1 MDLLASRKND
11 HLTLTADGDVGF
23 RGTTTHFECVRL
35 LHDALPELAESDIS
49 SEITVFGKVLRAPV
63 LVAAMTGGTDEAETV
78 NRELAIACEARGL
91 ALGLGSQRAMLKR
104 PEAARTFQVRAHAP
118 NVLLFGNIGGVQ
130 AAKMSTAEVQDL
142 VGLVGADA
150 LCVHLNP
157 AMEVVQPEGD
167 RDFRGILDT
176 IVRLHHELGMPVI
189 AKETGCGISR
199 RTGKRLRDAGILH
212 ADVSGAGGTSWVGV
226 ETRRAEAVGDKR
238 GVQLG
243 HAYWDWGVPTAASI
257 ALLAPLGFTTLIA
270 TGGVSSGVD
279 VAKAIALGATLGGI
293 ARPVLQ
299 ALRRDGSAGLGQFL
313 DGIVAELRIAMLLT
327 GSRNLAELRE
337 CDRVISAPLSAYDA
351 PSRV

>member
-1 MDLLASRKND
+1 MDLIASRKND
-11 HLTLTADGDVGF
+11 HLTLTAEGDVGF
-23 RGTTTHFECVRL
+23 RGTTTHFECIRL
-35 LHDALPELAESDIS
+35 LHDALPELAESDVS
-49 SEITVFGKVLRAPV
+49 SELTVFGKVLRAPV

-78 NRELAIACEARGL
+78 NRELAKACEARGL

-104 PEAARTFQVRAHAP
+104 PDAARTFQIRSEAP
-118 NVLLFGNIGGVQ
+118 NVLLFGNLGGVQ
-130 AAKMSTAEVQDL
+130 AAKMSTQEVADL

-176 IVRLHHELGMPVI
+176 IVRLHHELQVPVI
-189 AKETGCGISR
+189 AKETGCGFSR

-226 ETRRAEAVGDKR
+226 ETRRAEAVGDPR
-238 GVQLG
+238 GIRLG
-243 HAYWDWGVPTAASI
+243 HAYWDWGVPTAASV
-257 ALLAPLGFTTLIA
+257 AMLAPLGFTTLIA
-270 TGGVSSGVD
+270 TGGVSSGLD

-299 ALRRDGSAGLGQFL
+299 ALRRDGSAGLGLFL
-313 DGIVAELRIAMLLT
+313 DSIVDELRIAMLLT
-327 GSRNLAELRE
+327 GSRDLAALRE
-337 CDRVISAPLSAYDA
+337 CDRVITAPLSAYA
-351 PSRV
+351 AASRV